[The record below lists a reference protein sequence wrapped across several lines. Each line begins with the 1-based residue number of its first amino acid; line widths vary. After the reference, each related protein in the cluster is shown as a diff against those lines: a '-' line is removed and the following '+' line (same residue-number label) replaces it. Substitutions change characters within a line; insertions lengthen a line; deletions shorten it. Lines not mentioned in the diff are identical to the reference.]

1 MNPFEKL
8 EVLRARYRKELPLK
22 LSQIKAQFDIG
33 IQSGFDEDSFELF
46 YRLVHNLVG
55 SGATFGLVNVS
66 KSAKMLDD
74 ALRHFVI
81 KNIYP
86 TKKEAEGFRLQMESL
101 MFACQNQSSDVS
113 TTYRNTFS
121 VREHEVEKSRIS
133 TTKTIFLIDD
143 DSFVHDDLKI
153 QLEHFGYNV
162 KSFSDTKSFELAAKQ
177 YPPDAVIMD
186 VMFPYSKDEGI
197 SSMRRLRMHLSKL
210 CALFFISVKDDFV
223 TRANAVSV
231 GSDGFFAKPVDI
243 ASLVDK
249 LDTMAQ
255 KNTDKPTRVLILDDE
270 QTVAEYHASILNAG
284 GIETKCIND
293 PVQVLDAMAE
303 YQPDILLTDFYMP
316 SFCGLDVA
324 KVIRQMDEYL
334 TIPIIYLS
342 LEGDLTIQSKAIGA
356 GAEDF
361 LCKPV
366 DPNELLQKIKNKASR
381 YKKMRDKIQHDSLT
395 KLYNHITIIETLD
408 KEIELARRHGHTLS
422 FAMID
427 VDYFK
432 KINDNYGHQAGDT
445 VLKTLSRLLKQ
456 RVRSS
461 DIVGRYGGEEFCIIL
476 PHTTQSD
483 AIKLLDSIRMHFE
496 QLRYFSAGNEYHS
509 TFSCGICEWNEN
521 MNVLSVVNYADKA
534 MYEAKRNGRN
544 KVL

>member
-8 EVLRARYRKELPLK
+8 EVLRARYRKELSLK
-22 LSQIKAQFDIG
+22 ITQIQTQFDIG
-33 IQSGFDEDSFELF
+33 TQNGFDTESFELF
-46 YRLVHNLVG
+46 YRLLHNLVG
-55 SGATFGLVNVS
+55 SGATFGLADVS
-66 KSAKMLDD
+66 EAAKVLDD
-74 ALRHFVI
+74 ALRHFVTEQ
-81 KNIYP
+81 IYP
-86 TKKEAEGFRLQMESL
+86 TKEEAEELRLHMESL
-101 MFACQNQSSDVS
+101 VLACRNQSNV
-113 TTYRNTFS
+113 TNTAYPNTFS
-121 VREHEVEKSRIS
+121 VREHELEKNSINGN
-133 TTKTIFLIDD
+133 KTIFLIDD
-143 DSFVHDDLKI
+143 DSFVHEDLRI

-162 KSFSDTKSFELAAKQ
+162 NSFSDTKSFELAARKD
-177 YPPDAVIMD
+177 PPDAVIMD

-197 SSMRRLRMHLSKL
+197 SSMRRLRMHLPKL
-210 CALFFISVKDDFV
+210 CALFFISVRDDFV
-223 TRANAVSV
+223 TRANAVNV

-249 LDTMAQ
+249 LDNIAQ
-255 KNTDKPTRVLILDDE
+255 KRTDKPTRVLILDDE
-270 QTVAEYHASILNAG
+270 PTVAEYHASILNVG

-293 PVQVLDAMAE
+293 PIQVLDAMAE

-316 SFCGLDVA
+316 SFSGLDVA

-342 LEGDLTIQSKAIGA
+342 LEGDLTIQNKAIGA

-361 LCKPV
+361 LSKPV
-366 DPNELLQKIKNKASR
+366 DPNELLHKIKNKASR

-395 KLYNHITIIETLD
+395 KLYNHITIIEMLE
-408 KEIELARRHGHTLS
+408 KEMELAKRHGHPLS

-427 VDYFK
+427 VDHFK

-476 PHTTQSD
+476 PHTTQRN
-483 AIKLLDSIRMHFE
+483 AIKLLDNIRIHFE
-496 QLRYFSAGNEYHS
+496 QLRYFSGENEYNS
-509 TFSCGICEWNEN
+509 TFSCGICEWNKN
-521 MNVLSVVNYADKA
+521 MNVVNVINFADKA
-534 MYEAKRNGRN
+534 MYEAKRSGRN